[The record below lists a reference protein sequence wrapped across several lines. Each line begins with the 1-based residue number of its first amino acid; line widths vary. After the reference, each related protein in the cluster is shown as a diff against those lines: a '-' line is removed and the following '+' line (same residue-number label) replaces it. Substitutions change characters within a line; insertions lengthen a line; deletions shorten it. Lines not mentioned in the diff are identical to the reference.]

1 MKQTRDSAVAPSALD
16 GQRLWSTLQALG
28 KIGETPRGMDRIAFS
43 PAEIEARAF
52 VTGLMIEAGMTT
64 RVDAAGNLIAS
75 CPGSEPGLAP
85 IAMGSHIDTVPMG
98 GKFDGALG
106 VIAAVEV
113 VRTLRDRGV
122 TTRHPLE
129 VIAFTNEEGGRFHRG
144 LFGSRAMAGLLV
156 PDDLT
161 VVDHEGKGL
170 AEHLRAV
177 GGDLARIVQAV
188 RPRGALAGYLEYH
201 IEQGPELERAGRQIG
216 VVTGITGRFVLEV
229 DIQGVTN
236 HAGTTPM
243 DLRQDAMVAAA
254 HVALAVERL
263 ATREKSCR
271 VGTLG
276 VVQVKPG
283 AVNVIPGFV
292 HLEAEFRDLE
302 MARLE
307 ETERLFMAAC
317 REIATATQTTI
328 EVRRQEIVQAAPTSP
343 FYRET
348 IENVAGAL
356 GYTTMPAPS
365 GAGHDAQAIA
375 RFTDIGMI
383 FVPSKAGVSHAI
395 EEFTPAEDCARGA
408 NVLLGTL
415 LELDTTLA

>member
-1 MKQTRDSAVAPSALD
+1 MKETKESAVAPPVVD
-16 GQRLWSTLQALG
+16 GARLWSTLMSLG
-28 KIGETPRGMDRIAFS
+28 RIGETPRGMDRIAFS
-43 PAEIEARAF
+43 PSEIEARAF
-52 VTGLMIEAGMTT
+52 VTGLLREAGLAT
-64 RVDAAGNLIAS
+64 RIDAAGNLIATK
-75 CPGSEPGLAP
+75 PGVESGLRP

-106 VIAAVEV
+106 VLGAIEV
-113 VRTLRDRGV
+113 VRTLADRGL

-161 VVDHEGKGL
+161 VTDDEGKGL
-170 AEHLRAV
+170 AEHLAAV
-177 GGDLARIVQAV
+177 GGDRARLAEAV
-188 RPRGALAGYLEYH
+188 RRPGSLAGYLEYH
-201 IEQGPELERAGRQIG
+201 IEQGPELERDGKEIG

-229 DIQGVTN
+229 DIQGMTN

-243 DLRQDAMVAAA
+243 DLRRDAMVAAA
-254 HVALAVERL
+254 HVALAVEGL
-263 ATREKSCR
+263 ARQKTCR

-307 ETERLFMAAC
+307 ETERRFADAC
-317 REIATATQTTI
+317 REIASDTHTTI
-328 EVRRQEIVQAAPTSP
+328 AVKRQEIVRSAPTAP
-343 FYRET
+343 GFR
-348 IENVAGAL
+348 GAVESVSRSL
-356 GYTTMPAPS
+356 GYTTMAVPS

-375 RFTDIGMI
+375 ELTEIGMI
-383 FVPSKAGVSHAI
+383 FVPSQAGISHAI

-415 LELDTTLA
+415 LELDGKLP

>member
-1 MKQTRDSAVAPSALD
+1 MKETKQSDVAWPSVD
-16 GQRLWSTLQALG
+16 GDRLWSTLQALG
-28 KIGETPRGMDRIAFS
+28 RIGETPTGMDRIAFS

-52 VTGLMIEAGMTT
+52 VTGLLHESGLTA
-64 RVDAAGNLIAS
+64 RVDPAGNLIATR
-75 CPGSEPGLAP
+75 PGSESGLGP

-106 VIAAVEV
+106 VIAAIEV
-113 VRTLRDRGV
+113 CRTLKDRGI

-161 VVDHEGKGL
+161 VVDHEGMGL
-170 AEHLRAV
+170 AEHLAKV
-177 GGDLARIVQAV
+177 GGDKARIAGAV
-188 RPRGALAGYLEYH
+188 RAPGSLAGYLEYH
-201 IEQGPELERAGRQIG
+201 IEQGPELEHDHKQIG

-229 DIQGVTN
+229 DIHGMTN

-243 DLRQDAMVAAA
+243 DMRKDAMVAAA
-254 HVALAVERL
+254 HVALEVEHL
-263 ATREKSCR
+263 AAHEQSCR

-307 ETERLFMAAC
+307 DTERRFMAAC
-317 REIATATQTTI
+317 AEIAHDTHTTI
-328 EVRRQEIVQAAPTSP
+328 EVRRQEIVPSAPTAP
-343 FYRET
+343 AFRQA
-348 IENVAGAL
+348 IESVSAAL
-356 GYTTMPAPS
+356 GYTTMPVPS
-365 GAGHDAQAIA
+365 GAGHDAQAMA
-375 RFTDIGMI
+375 RLTEIGMI
-383 FVPSKAGVSHAI
+383 FVPSKAGISHAI

-408 NVLLGTL
+408 NVLLATL
-415 LELDTTLA
+415 LELDGSLS

>member
-1 MKQTRDSAVAPSALD
+1 MKETKPSALAPPSVD
-16 GQRLWSTLQALG
+16 GERLWSTLQALG
-28 KIGETPRGMDRIAFS
+28 RIGETPRGMDRIAFS
-43 PAEIEARAF
+43 PAEIEARAY
-52 VTGLMIEAGMTT
+52 VTGLLGEAGLAT
-64 RVDAAGNLIAS
+64 RVDAAGNLIATR
-75 CPGSEPGLAP
+75 PGSETGLRP

-106 VIAAVEV
+106 VIAAIEV
-113 VRTLRDRGV
+113 VRTLRDRGI

-161 VVDHEGKGL
+161 VVDDEGKGL
-170 AEHLRAV
+170 AEHLAAV
-177 GGDLARIVQAV
+177 GGHQARLGDAV
-188 RPRGALAGYLEYH
+188 RPAGSLAGYLEYH
-201 IEQGPELERAGRQIG
+201 IEQGPELEHDQRQIG

-229 DIQGVTN
+229 DIRGMTN

-243 DLRQDAMVAAA
+243 DMRQDAMVAAA
-254 HVALAVERL
+254 HVALEVEHL
-263 ATREKSCR
+263 AAHEQSCR
-271 VGTLG
+271 VATLG

-307 ETERLFMAAC
+307 DTEKRFVAAC
-317 REIATATQTTI
+317 AEIARDTHTKI
-328 EVRRQEIVQAAPTSP
+328 EVRRQEIVQAAPTAP
-343 FYRET
+343 GFRAT
-348 IENVAGAL
+348 IESVAAAL
-356 GYTTMPAPS
+356 GYSTMPVPS
-365 GAGHDAQAIA
+365 GAGHDAQAMA
-375 RFTDIGMI
+375 RLTEIGMI
-383 FVPSKAGVSHAI
+383 FVPSKAGISHAI

-415 LELDTTLA
+415 LELDGALA

>member
-1 MKQTRDSAVAPSALD
+1 MKETRESAVAPPSVD
-16 GQRLWSTLQALG
+16 GERLWSTLQALG
-28 KIGETPRGMDRIAFS
+28 RIGETPRGMDRIAFS
-43 PAEIEARAF
+43 PAEIEARAY
-52 VTGLMIEAGMTT
+52 VTRLLEDAGLAT
-64 RVDAAGNLIAS
+64 RVDPAGNLIATR
-75 CPGSEPGLAP
+75 PGAESGLRP

-106 VIAAVEV
+106 VIAAIEV
-113 VRTLRDRGV
+113 ARTLQDRGI

-156 PDDLT
+156 ADDLT
-161 VVDHEGKGL
+161 VVDDDGTGL
-170 AEHLRAV
+170 AEHLARV
-177 GGDLARIVQAV
+177 GGDLARIGEAA
-188 RPRGALAGYLEYH
+188 RAPGSLAGYLEYH
-201 IEQGPELERAGRQIG
+201 IEQGPELERDAKQIG

-229 DIQGVTN
+229 DIQGMTN

-243 DLRQDAMVAAA
+243 DMRRDAMVAAA

-263 ATREKSCR
+263 AAREKSCR

-307 ETERLFMAAC
+307 ATEKLFLEACAA
-317 REIATATQTTI
+317 IAQDTRTAI
-328 EVRRQEIVQAAPTSP
+328 EVRRQEIVQSAPTAP
-343 FYRET
+343 AFRRT
-348 IENVAGAL
+348 IETVAGAL
-356 GYTTMPAPS
+356 GYSTMPVPS
-365 GAGHDAQAIA
+365 GAGHDAQAMA
-375 RFTDIGMI
+375 RLTDIGMI
-383 FVPSKAGVSHAI
+383 FVPSQDGISHAI

-415 LELDTTLA
+415 LELDGSLG

>member
-1 MKQTRDSAVAPSALD
+1 MRQTKEPAVAPPTID
-16 GQRLWSTLQALG
+16 GERLWSTLQALG
-28 KIGETPRGMDRIAFS
+28 KIGETAHGLDRIAFS
-43 PAEIEARAF
+43 PAEIEARSF
-52 VTGLMIEAGMTT
+52 VTGLLREAGLTT
-64 RVDAAGNLIAS
+64 RVDAAGNLIARR
-75 CPGSEPGLAP
+75 PGEDAELAP

-106 VIAAVEV
+106 VIAAIEV
-113 VRTLRDRGV
+113 VRTLRDRGIE
-122 TTRHPLE
+122 TRHPLE

-144 LFGSRAMAGLLV
+144 LFGSRAMAKLLV

-170 AEHLRAV
+170 ADHLRAV
-177 GGDLARIVQAV
+177 GGDRAQLAQAV
-188 RPRGALAGYLEYH
+188 RPRGSLAGYLEYH

-229 DIQGVTN
+229 DIEGMTN

-263 ATREKSCR
+263 AMRDKSCR

-276 VVQVKPG
+276 VMQVNPG

-302 MARLE
+302 MSRLE
-307 ETERLFMAAC
+307 ETERLFVAAC
-317 REIATATQTTI
+317 GQIATDTRTRI
-328 EVRRQEIVQAAPTSP
+328 EVRRQEIVQAAPTSAR
-343 FYRET
+343 YRET
-348 IENVAGAL
+348 IENVAAAL
-356 GYTTMPAPS
+356 GYTTMPVPS

-375 RFTDIGMI
+375 QITDIGMI
-383 FVPSKAGVSHAI
+383 FVPSRAGVSHAI
-395 EEFTPAEDCARGA
+395 EEFTSAEDCARGA

-415 LELDTTLA
+415 LELDGTLS